1 MTNRPCSYVFAIM
14 YLILFVVIHSD
25 EMSSSGSIYITEKEG
40 PQKTPI
46 GIMKKSQCG
55 NLIAI

>member
-25 EMSSSGSIYITEKEG
+25 EMSSGGSIHITEKEG
-40 PQKTPI
+40 AQKTPI